1 MFCLKLYYYNFI
13 HLSITF
19 WEIKRIDFLEHKKAQ
34 YKCIMPL
41 HFCKEDNFLSALFF
55 GGVWVRVLLGRLRSL
70 GAVAFPW
77 RWLRTRQFLLF
88 SFWRVPAR
96 SWGDSAHVKSCFF
109 LFGVCLLSLGAAPH
123 TSILAFFF
131 LACACSLWGRL
142 RTRQFLLFSFWRV
155 PAFPWGGYAHVK
167 SCFFLFGVCLR
178 SLEGGS
184 AHANSCFFLFGV
196 YLRSLGGGSAHVNS
210 CFFLFGVYL
219 LSLGVAPHTSILAF
233 PFLACA
239 CSLLGVAPHTS
250 ILAFF
255 FLTCACSLLGQLRT
269 R

>member
-1 MFCLKLYYYNFI
+1 
-13 HLSITF
+13 
-19 WEIKRIDFLEHKKAQ
+19 
-34 YKCIMPL
+34 MPL

-123 TSILAFFF
+123 TPDLAFFF
-131 LACACSLWGRL
+131 LACACSLLGAAPHTPNLAFFFLACTCSPWGRL

-155 PAFPWGGYAHVK
+155 PALSWRRLRTRQ
-167 SCFFLFGVCLR
+167 FL
-178 SLEGGS
+178 
-184 AHANSCFFLFGV
+184 LFSFWRV
-196 YLRSLGGGSAHVNS
+196 PALSGGGSAHVNS
-210 CFFLFGVYL
+210 CFFLSGVCL
-219 LSLGVAPHTSILAF
+219 LSLGAAS
-233 PFLACA
+233 
-239 CSLLGVAPHTS
+239 HTS

-255 FLTCACSLLGQLRT
+255 FLACTCVPLGWLRT
-269 R
+269 RQVLLFSFWRVPAFP